1 MYSNR
6 IKTKHKQKTQ
16 GSMDWCR
23 NIFICIVALIENL
36 LDSYF
41 STRFE
46 FGVNNEMILLVAA
59 EKHLLT
65 YWALKNK
72 HRRFGD
78 NAKVKNKLNKN
89 FPYFIFIVL
98 YFT

>member
-1 MYSNR
+1 
-6 IKTKHKQKTQ
+6 
-16 GSMDWCR
+16 MDWCR

-41 STRFE
+41 STRLE

-59 EKHLLT
+59 ENHLFT
-65 YWALKNK
+65 YWVLKKN
-72 HRRFGD
+72 HRRFGN

-89 FPYFIFIVL
+89 VLYFIFIVL

>member
-1 MYSNR
+1 
-6 IKTKHKQKTQ
+6 
-16 GSMDWCR
+16 MDWCR

-41 STRFE
+41 STRLE

-59 EKHLLT
+59 ENHLFT
-65 YWALKNK
+65 YWVLKK
-72 HRRFGD
+72 KTHRRFGN

-89 FPYFIFIVL
+89 VPYFIFIVL